1 MFQGCYRNKRC
12 SAKAFGRF
20 MTPKYSNWGIW
31 QIFFTDRSNY
41 LILNITC
48 KFKMYK
54 KEPVPQCV
62 AYKSICTR
70 GYLRVDNIY
79 IYIIIQLEKV
89 LIELGS
95 ASS

>member
-1 MFQGCYRNKRC
+1 
-12 SAKAFGRF
+12 
-20 MTPKYSNWGIW
+20 
-31 QIFFTDRSNY
+31 
-41 LILNITC
+41 
-48 KFKMYK
+48 MYK
-54 KEPVPQCV
+54 REPVPQCV